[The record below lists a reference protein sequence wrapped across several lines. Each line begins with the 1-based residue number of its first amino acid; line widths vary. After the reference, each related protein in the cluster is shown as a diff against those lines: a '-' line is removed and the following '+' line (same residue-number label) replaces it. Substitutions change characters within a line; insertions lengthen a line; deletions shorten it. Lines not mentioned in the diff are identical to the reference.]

1 VATTRDELHALLDAV
16 PDDRLNN
23 ARAALEALSDPFL
36 VALLNVPEDDEPVT
50 EDDLEALAEAR
61 AEYARGETIPL
72 DVIRCEFGW

>member
-1 VATTRDELHALLDAV
+1 MLGLRSKLSPTRSWWRCSTC
-16 PDDRLNN
+16 PRMI
-23 ARAALEALSDPFL
+23 
-36 VALLNVPEDDEPVT
+36 EPVT